1 MIEKIPYL
9 KELGINAV
17 ELMPCYEFFEWTS
30 LTEPAY
36 VYPAPAEE
44 KRVNYWG
51 YGTKALYF
59 APKASY
65 AASSDAVAEFAEM
78 VDALHENGI
87 ECLMEFCFAP
97 GTPSGFVLQVLH
109 HWQLRYQIDGFHL
122 VGDASLAEEASKDAL
137 LRKTKLIFL
146 GFAHGSIRENARG
159 SGI

>member
-1 MIEKIPYL
+1 MDL
-9 KELGINAV
+9 
-17 ELMPCYEFFEWTS
+17 

-87 ECLMEFCFAP
+87 EC
-97 GTPSGFVLQVLH
+97 
-109 HWQLRYQIDGFHL
+109 
-122 VGDASLAEEASKDAL
+122 
-137 LRKTKLIFL
+137 
-146 GFAHGSIRENARG
+146 
-159 SGI
+159 